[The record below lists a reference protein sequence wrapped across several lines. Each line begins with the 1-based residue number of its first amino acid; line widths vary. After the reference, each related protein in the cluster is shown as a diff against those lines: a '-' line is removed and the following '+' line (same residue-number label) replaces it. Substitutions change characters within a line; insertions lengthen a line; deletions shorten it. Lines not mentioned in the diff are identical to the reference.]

1 MVLKHIVPAV
11 EKSYTY
17 QYLII
22 GHTRLRLGSLM
33 EIDLLLTMIVIVVI
47 WKGEIKHAI

>member
-11 EKSYTY
+11 GKSYTY

-33 EIDLLLTMIVIVVI
+33 EIDLLPIMIVIVAI
-47 WKGEIKHAI
+47 WKGEKRHAI